1 MQNPKWTM
9 QLQLKIIIR
18 KHVISACWTTAA
30 SPTQRMQIANNMFES
45 IAHFI
50 DWQINSVY
58 SPNWPRKKCS
68 RFCICLLLNG
78 ATLNASQLN
87 NASVLNNLQ
96 ISEAYATLLAIDLK
110 YVIDDLQDI
119 ESYQRDRLICWR
131 RFCIWILIFTQLKI
145 SIAKLKLNY
154 SIHELLNSVQR
165 WPPNELSH
173 ILSHDS
179 QSE

>member
-110 YVIDDLQDI
+110 YVIDDLQD
-119 ESYQRDRLICWR
+119 R
-131 RFCIWILIFTQLKI
+131 
-145 SIAKLKLNY
+145 
-154 SIHELLNSVQR
+154 
-165 WPPNELSH
+165 
-173 ILSHDS
+173 ILSAR
-179 QSE
+179 QINMLA